1 MIRILLSTRLGGL
14 RWTQA
19 DLARKTGIRPSTIN
33 DLYHDLAER
42 INLEHLDLICEALDC
57 DISDIIVRIPNKDT
71 HLRTRT
77 GSDIHKDDNE

>member
-1 MIRILLSTRLGGL
+1 MIRILLSTRLGEL

-33 DLYHDLAER
+33 EMYHELCER

-57 DISDIIVRIPNKDT
+57 ELSDIILRIPNKEPHRKIED
-71 HLRTRT
+71 
-77 GSDIHKDDNE
+77 

>member
-1 MIRILLSTRLGGL
+1 MIRILLSTRLGEL

-33 DLYHDLAER
+33 DLYHELAVR

-57 DISDIIVRIPNKDT
+57 DISDIIVRVTTTDSKN
-71 HLRTRT
+71 RRS
-77 GSDIHKDDNE
+77 G